1 MKRLTNTINEA
12 AIKVGGAK
20 ITNQVDDYSK
30 YNTINELCD
39 SVETHYISNYKDSN
53 KIREVL
59 AEKNLIEPLD

>member
-39 SVETHYISNYKDSN
+39 SVETHYISNYKVS
-53 KIREVL
+53 
-59 AEKNLIEPLD
+59 